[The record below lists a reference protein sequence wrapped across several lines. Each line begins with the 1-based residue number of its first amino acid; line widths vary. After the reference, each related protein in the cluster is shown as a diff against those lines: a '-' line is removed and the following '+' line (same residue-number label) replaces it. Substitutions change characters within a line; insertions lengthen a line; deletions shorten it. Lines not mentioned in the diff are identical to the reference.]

1 MRCSQTPLCH
11 GLCRFEVPRSV
22 LSECLALHGKVPRG
36 SVATNSKGQQLNCD
50 RLVSLVRSPCA
61 SSSGGCHCPRA
72 CWPRTLRWPREHR
85 GSLTTATGCLPCGL
99 SRSVLPHRTAHVL
112 SSRQCR
118 RSRQKFSGGSQLMTQ
133 GQTCSIGE
141 SCSRPEISC
150 GAPAGGRSCFIFA
163 PPVLRLRDL
172 WWLLKTLVAAVPCA
186 AESTWMSLQSFNSR

>member
-1 MRCSQTPLCH
+1 M
-11 GLCRFEVPRSV
+11 
-22 LSECLALHGKVPRG
+22 LSTAKSHFRG
-36 SVATNSKGQQLNCD
+36 SVATNSRGQLPNCEM
-50 RLVSLVRSPCA
+50 LVFRDLLRWMPC
-61 SSSGGCHCPRA
+61 
-72 CWPRTLRWPREHR
+72 CWFRTLRRPREHR

-99 SRSVLPHRTAHVL
+99 SRSVLPHRTAHAL